1 MKYFS
6 TERKKTLT
14 NLASEIFP
22 VPILLLASPTV
33 PAEPATSQK
42 IRIYDNSCSRLGSN
56 TESSEISH
64 NRYTWPDPKPTSQSS
79 WFLLRTDH
87 TPPHQPSTRLVDP
100 ARREGCQEN
109 WTKITPTLWGLLW
122 PWRLLWYI
130 SDGESNP
137 TTSENRIYLW
147 DKRKIFNGKIKL
159 TMSGIEQKFFE
170 DLKPPALYL
179 WKHLLRF
186 GLAQASDTQ
195 RQ

>member
-6 TERKKTLT
+6 TKRKKKTLT

-42 IRIYDNSCSRLGSN
+42 IRIYDRSCSKLG
-56 TESSEISH
+56 IQKVVRFLI
-64 NRYTWPDPKPTSQSS
+64 NRYTWPDPKPSSQSS

-100 ARREGCQEN
+100 ARIEGCQEN

-122 PWRLLWYI
+122 PWRLLWNI
-130 SDGESNP
+130 SDGESNRA
-137 TTSENRIYLW
+137 TSENRIYLW

-159 TMSGIEQKFFE
+159 TMSGIEQKLFE